1 MDGVVAEM
9 KTVLVVEDDSRI
21 AKALD
26 IRLKAHGYRVVSA
39 PDAVR
44 AMTVATGQ
52 VPDVVVLDIN
62 LPGGSG
68 LMIAE
73 RMLDNAVTTDI
84 PVIFIT
90 ASKQAKLRERA
101 AELSA
106 VAFLEK
112 PFSSADLL
120 DAIDVARSRQLSDI
134 VAPPKRM
141 PIPVANG

>member
-1 MDGVVAEM
+1 VPKMR
-9 KTVLVVEDDSRI
+9 TVLVVEDDSRI

-44 AMTVATGQ
+44 AMTVATGE
-52 VPDVVVLDIN
+52 VPDVIVLDIN
-62 LPGGSG
+62 LPGGNG

-73 RMLDNAVTTDI
+73 RLLNNALTTDV

-90 ASKQAKLRERA
+90 ASKQPRLRERA

-120 DAIDVARSRQLSDI
+120 DAIDVARSRQTLQ
-134 VAPPKRM
+134 
-141 PIPVANG
+141 ANSPRRRPAASTSS

>member
-1 MDGVVAEM
+1 MR
-9 KTVLVVEDDSRI
+9 TVLVVEDDSRI

-44 AMTVATGQ
+44 AMTVATGD
-52 VPDVVVLDIN
+52 VPDIIVLDIN
-62 LPGGSG
+62 LPGGNG

-73 RMLDNAVTTDI
+73 RLLNNVLTTDV

-90 ASKQAKLRERA
+90 ASKQPRLRERA

-106 VAFLEK
+106 IAFLEK

-120 DAIDVARSRQLSDI
+120 DAIDVARSRQTLQVNSPRRRP
-134 VAPPKRM
+134 A
-141 PIPVANG
+141 ASTSS